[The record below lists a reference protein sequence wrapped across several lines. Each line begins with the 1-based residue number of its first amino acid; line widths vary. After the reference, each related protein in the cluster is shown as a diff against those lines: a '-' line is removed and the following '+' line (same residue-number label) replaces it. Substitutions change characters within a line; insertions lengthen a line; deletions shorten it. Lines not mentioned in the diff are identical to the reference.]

1 MSKINTVDGFTF
13 PLTFTDTVG
22 QLYEAYYDEKG
33 FWFKS
38 VESGNVYH
46 ENRWNF
52 DIFKYYIDTNV
63 WNIVSESTQT
73 DPLVTIKQSE
83 YDDLISEI
91 NALQELVKELSAPQD
106 TALEQQARTYR
117 VLNDKL
123 ISHESFQE
131 GEDGEFI
138 SRCEELL
145 NTVDFLHEIYAEW
158 KTNDYQ
164 ASVTSAGSDA
174 FKPIIEYTLEDWKQ
188 ACDEDWEFECRN
200 GYPVQVVEV
209 NRALNYPVECT
220 DGLCR
225 DIKGFW
231 CSDRVDEDDIVKR
244 IQ

>member
-1 MSKINTVDGFTF
+1 MSEFKVGDLVKCIWAGLH
-13 PLTFTDTVG
+13 LT
-22 QLYEAYYDEKG
+22 E
-33 FWFKS
+33 
-38 VESGNVYH
+38 GNVYKVLDVID
-46 ENRWNF
+46 NCNTGT
-52 DIFKYYIDTNV
+52 IDTVRVKNDCGAD
-63 WNIVSESTQT
+63 IEYFSTRFELYT
-73 DPLVTIKQSE
+73 IPKDPLVTIRQSE

-117 VLNDKL
+117 ALNDKL

-131 GEDGEFI
+131 GEDGE
-138 SRCEELL
+138 STTRCEELL

-158 KTNDYQ
+158 KTKDYET
-164 ASVTSAGSDA
+164 SVASAGSDA
-174 FKPIIEYTLEDWKQ
+174 FKPISEYTLEDWKQ
-188 ACDEDWEFECRN
+188 ACAEDWEFECRN

-209 NRALNYPVECT
+209 NRTLKYPVECT

-231 CSDRVDEDDIVKR
+231 GSDTVDEDDIVKR